1 MDRITRL
8 QRRVLTPVGALVGLV
23 VGFVVFQTVIGNR
36 MIEAPRFV
44 LAVFVGGGVGLI
56 LYTLIHDGVAIL
68 LRKQSGDTDAAA
80 PAGATV
86 AAAAASPAPAEAVD
100 DAAFAPAA
108 KPKRTT
114 PLKAKRVSR
123 PEPTEEDT
131 DLVED
136 VEPEPAPSRPIRAAR
151 ERPLKPPNRR

>member
-68 LRKQSGDTDAAA
+68 LRKQSGDAVDGE
-80 PAGATV
+80 P
-86 AAAAASPAPAEAVD
+86 AAAATAAAATPAPAEAVD
-100 DAAFAPAA
+100 DAAFAPAT

-123 PEPTEEDT
+123 PEPAEEDT